1 MESNVM
7 NTSDRILTLIKQ
19 KGIISFTELEDNLDD
34 SYNVIFLAIDK
45 LVRENK
51 ITLERKRT
59 EYLLSTKN
67 FRSDL
72 TGIIQNHVS

>member
-19 KGIISFTELEDNLDD
+19 KGTMSFTELEDNLDD

-67 FRSDL
+67 CRSDL
-72 TGIIQNHVS
+72 TGIIQNHVI

>member
-19 KGIISFTELEDNLDD
+19 RGTMSFTELEDNLDD

>member
-1 MESNVM
+1 METNVM

-19 KGIISFTELEDNLDD
+19 KGTMSFTELEDNLDD

-67 FRSDL
+67 FISDL
-72 TGIIQNHVS
+72 TGIIQNHVI